1 MLILHKP
8 TNRKGLATDI
18 VNKQTVSVT
27 FDNGDVENVLISEI
41 KLDKK
46 KMKKLKEEE
55 EKTFTTDLK
64 TAQKLVKDKL
74 PVTYSPDGEINEQ
87 DAFEYTEDELK
98 AVAREVG
105 KALALALEEIGDE
118 VVSAKIT
125 SVESDPQGGSF
136 EIPVVYKEGKQD
148 QFSFYIEGK
157 NLHLSD
163 FTFDKVIGEVGV
175 LPSGE
180 PVVQKDILKD
190 NLVKHFRSLYLE
202 GKAKKD
208 HDGDGEVESSEDE
221 YKGVK
226 DKAIKKAMKESRLAK
241 TKDGQDIF
249 VGDTLYI
256 KGKKF
261 NVVENIKSKSVELVF
276 ENSGKTIKPKD
287 PAFKLL
293 LENSVKEDNQYLQ
306 NVDLVSVG
314 HVDDEPDMLKKY
326 VYDTAVY
333 AAKLY
338 KMLCEYD
345 NMNAHVDFPNWWQ
358 STIIKAREN
367 MSKAQH
373 YLEFENHEEPIDALV
388 GSMIKE
394 KK

>member
-46 KMKKLKEEE
+46 KMKKIKEENKPE
-55 EKTFTTDLK
+55 TFTTDPE
-64 TAQKLVKDKL
+64 TAAKLAKKKD
-74 PVTYSPDGEINEQ
+74 VSFTYSAEINEQ

-98 AVAREVG
+98 AVAKEVG
-105 KALALALEEIGDE
+105 KALGRALEEIGDE

-202 GKAKKD
+202 NKNM
-208 HDGDGEVESSEDE
+208 
-221 YKGVK
+221 Y
-226 DKAIKKAMKESRLAK
+226 AK
-241 TKDGQDIF
+241 TKDKQYIF

-261 NVVENIKSKSVELVF
+261 NVVENIKNKSVELVF

-326 VYDTAVY
+326 VYDTALY

-338 KMLCEYD
+338 KMLCKYD
-345 NMNAHVDFPNWWQ
+345 DMNAHVDFPNWWQ